1 MKTMSCKELGGA
13 CDQLFHA
20 ETFEQI
26 AEMSK
31 QHGIEM
37 YQQQDS
43 AHLEAMQK
51 MQQLMSDPAAMQVW
65 FESKREAFN
74 QLPED

>member
-1 MKTMSCKELGGA
+1 MKTMSCRELGGA
-13 CDQLFHA
+13 CNQLFHA

-37 YQQQDS
+37 FKQQDA
-43 AHLEAMQK
+43 AHLDAMQK
-51 MQQLMSDPAAMQVW
+51 MQQLMSDPAAMEAW
-65 FESKREAFN
+65 FESRREAFN
-74 QLPED
+74 ELPDN